1 MHCGHFSQFHNDLKN
16 SVKSVS
22 DNFEPSSGKVKKD
35 ILLYGDSSLDDN
47 KKRSFLE
54 ATLIFI
60 NDLFPNKII
69 LRNIHIQ

>member
-35 ILLYGDSSLDDN
+35 ILLYGDSSLDEN
-47 KKRSFLE
+47 KKK
-54 ATLIFI
+54 IFFRG
-60 NDLFPNKII
+60 NLN
-69 LRNIHIQ
+69 LN

>member
-1 MHCGHFSQFHNDLKN
+1 MHCDHFSQFHNDLKN

-35 ILLYGDSSLDDN
+35 ILLYGDSSLDEN

-54 ATLIFI
+54 ATLIYI